1 MRLRTLA
8 GGHAGEI
15 EDYRYEVGVHA
26 LDAGLAERLDSP
38 RAVQPPPVMAGPVPG
53 RTVQNSSGQRRA
65 AKQRD

>member
-15 EDYRYEVGVHA
+15 EDYRYEAGVHA
-26 LDAGLAERLDSP
+26 LGAGLAERLDSP
-38 RAVQPPPVMAGPVPG
+38 RAVQPSPVMAGRAPG
-53 RTVQNSSGQRRA
+53 RTVQNGSGPRRA